1 MSAMPM
7 HEFALI
13 ISHFATGALAAALWQ
28 GVLLAGAAA
37 IGLRLLPE
45 TPARV
50 RFAIWFAVFALI
62 VGLPFTGL
70 WVRHNGAAAATATSS
85 HTWVTMNDRWCFWI
99 VGIWAAASL
108 IRAISLVFAAY
119 RVRALWKRAR
129 PVPSSRT
136 DLDAAGRR
144 LELCISDEVDR
155 PTVIG
160 FFSPRIV
167 LPEWLL
173 ERLTPVE
180 LDQVVLHEASHLS
193 RRDDWLNLVQKL
205 ALVLFPL
212 NPALAWIERRLC
224 VERELACDESV
235 LRATGAPI
243 AYAECLARI
252 AEYRL
257 ERRSLVRGLALAL
270 GAIGR
275 ESELARRVLSLLSR
289 RKGMK
294 SAHAR
299 LVFGGAMVM
308 LVSAAAALERTPQ
321 LVGFSS
327 TVVHAPAQRVI
338 EARALP
344 LTPGFRAVAVRATAV
359 PAQEWKTIGDAPSRP
374 AVKKPVRG
382 VNAVKAVARPQF
394 ALAGDLTAQ
403 NVSSQ
408 YDSDA
413 EANEPSM
420 VQTVATTRE
429 FTPDG
434 DVVVTRWVTV
444 SPRNSVSSVADSAHA
459 MRFRGVQAGVPFAA
473 FPVQGGWFVFQL

>member
-1 MSAMPM
+1 MSAVPM

-13 ISHFATGALAAALWQ
+13 ISRFATGALAAALWQ

-37 IGLRLLPE
+37 IGFRLLPE

-62 VGLPFTGL
+62 VGLPFTAL
-70 WVRHNGAAAATATSS
+70 WVRHQGAAVATATSS
-85 HTWVTMNDRWCFWI
+85 HAWVTMDDRWCFWI
-99 VGIWAAASL
+99 VGIWAAASF
-108 IRAISLVFAAY
+108 IRAISLAVAAY

-129 PVPSSRT
+129 PVPYSPA
-136 DLDAAGRR
+136 DLHAAGRR
-144 LELCISDEVDR
+144 LELCTSNEVDR

-173 ERLTPVE
+173 ERLSPAE
-180 LDQVVLHEASHLS
+180 LNQVVLHEAGHLS

-224 VERELACDESV
+224 LERELACDESV

-275 ESELARRVLSLLSR
+275 ESELARRVLCLLSG

-308 LVSAAAALERTPQ
+308 LVSAAAALERSPQ

-327 TVVHAPAQRVI
+327 ATAHTAAQRAI

-344 LTPGFRAVAVRATAV
+344 LSPDFRAVAVRATAA
-359 PAQEWKTIGDAPSRP
+359 PAQEWKTVGDAPSRLT
-374 AVKKPVRG
+374 VKKPVRG
-382 VNAVKAVARPQF
+382 VNALKAVAHPQF
-394 ALAGDLTAQ
+394 APAGDLKAQ
-403 NVSSQ
+403 NVSSE
-408 YDSDA
+408 YDA

-429 FTPDG
+429 FTPEG
-434 DVVVTRWVTV
+434 DVLVTQWVTV
-444 SPRNSVSSVADSAHA
+444 SPRGTVSSVADSAHGK
-459 MRFRGVQAGVPFAA
+459 RFRGVQAGIPFAA
-473 FPVQGGWFVFQL
+473 FPVQGGWLVFQL